1 MTALPTLHRRHF
13 VQGALAAS
21 AVGCA
26 RRDNERLTFWSIGRE
41 ADRIGALFEEFE
53 RRHPGIRIKLEKL
66 PWTAAHQKLLTAFAG
81 NSLPDV
87 FQIGNT
93 WIPEFVTLDAL
104 APLNAFVIESG
115 VVKKDDYF
123 SGVWDT
129 NVIDGNLYGL
139 PWYVDTRLLFYRK
152 DLLAQAGFDAPP
164 TDWTQWSAMLRAIK
178 RMVGADRYSILLPLN
193 EFEPLL
199 NLGIQH
205 PEPLLRDG
213 DRYGNFRSE
222 SFRKTLTFY
231 GEAFVNRWAP
241 LMTNTQISNVWDEF
255 GHGLFSFY
263 ISGPWNIV
271 EFQKRLPA
279 ALKDAWSTAPMPGPE
294 GPGASIA
301 GGSSL
306 VIAKRAQKS
315 AAAWKLIE
323 FFSAPDVQI
332 RYHELT
338 GNMPP
343 RRASW
348 SPSLSEDRY
357 AQAFRTQLE
366 RVKSTPKVPE
376 WERIATEVRLVGEV
390 IAQRGD
396 ASPAVID
403 AACIELD
410 RRVDAILAKRR
421 SVLAARSNRKDA

>member
-1 MTALPTLHRRHF
+1 MTSPTLHRRHF
-13 VQGALAAS
+13 VQGALAAG
-21 AVGCA
+21 AMGCA
-26 RRDNERLTFWSIGRE
+26 RRDSERLTFWSIGRE
-41 ADRIGALFEEFE
+41 ADRIGSLFEEFE
-53 RRHPGIRIKLEKL
+53 RRNPGIRIKLEKF
-66 PWTAAHQKLLTAFAG
+66 PWTGAHQKLLTAFAG

-93 WIPEFVTLDAL
+93 WIPEFVTLNAL
-104 APLNAFVIESG
+104 APLDALVANSPVIDRS
-115 VVKKDDYF
+115 DF
-123 SGVWDT
+123 FAGVWDT
-129 NVIDGNLYGL
+129 NAMNGALYGL

-152 DLLAQAGFDAPP
+152 DLLAKAGFSEPP
-164 TDWTQWSAMLRAIK
+164 TDWAQWSQMLRAIK
-178 RMVGADRYSILLPLN
+178 NVVGADKYSILLPLN

-205 PEPLLRDG
+205 PESLLRDG

-231 GEAFVNRWAP
+231 SEAFVHRWAP

-271 EFQKRLPA
+271 EFQKRLPKE
-279 ALKDAWSTAPMPGPE
+279 LQDAWDTAPMPGPN

-306 VIAKRAQKS
+306 VIAKHAQKS
-315 AAAWKLIE
+315 TAAWKLIE
-323 FFSAPDVQI
+323 FFATPEVQI

-348 SPSLSEDRY
+348 SQELADDKY
-357 AQAFRTQLE
+357 AKAFRTQLE
-366 RVKSTPKVPE
+366 RVKATPKVPE
-376 WERIATEVRLVGEV
+376 WERIATEVRLIGEV

-396 ASPAVID
+396 ASRSVID
-403 AACIELD
+403 AACTELD
-410 RRVDAILAKRR
+410 RRVDAILDKRR
-421 SVLAARSNRKDA
+421 SVLKKLT